1 MISPTP
7 AGLMSEMLG
16 STPAAPSSAGSADNV
31 ARERIAMATEGQAR
45 VSPLSGAG
53 HSRAPSVSHQ
63 EPTVSSRAEMPAA
76 SIALVRR
83 QQQRMAYFS
92 LQCFMESIGEMSSR
106 EMWKLEFFL
115 DSVLDAA
122 HKAEFDT
129 TAFVQAV
136 CFIFDSIRFPPAFV
150 GWPTPTPVHPCG
162 PFAHTSLLF
171 PPPTPAI
178 HSAEVPYPTN
188 GPIRDLVTWVGEVK
202 VYQY

>member
-1 MISPTP
+1 
-7 AGLMSEMLG
+7 
-16 STPAAPSSAGSADNV
+16 
-31 ARERIAMATEGQAR
+31 MATEGQAR

-53 HSRAPSVSHQ
+53 HWRAPSVSHQ

-83 QQQRMAYFS
+83 QQQRMANFS
-92 LQCFMESIGEMSSR
+92 LQCFMESIGETSSR
-106 EMWKLEFFL
+106 EMWKFEFFL

-136 CFIFDSIRFPPAFV
+136 CIIFDSIRFPPAFV

-171 PPPTPAI
+171 PPPHP
-178 HSAEVPYPTN
+178 SDSLRR
-188 GPIRDLVTWVGEVK
+188 GPLPH
-202 VYQY
+202 